1 MGFAWESANVR
12 HFGMPE
18 VWDNP
23 SPSPRHRKPPRRL
36 VETAVARNAIVAAS
50 AAARRA
56 RSVVASGPVLAD
68 HRRAF

>member
-12 HFGMPE
+12 NFGMSE
-18 VWDNP
+18 VWDAP

-36 VETAVARNAIVAAS
+36 ADTPVGRSVIMAAT

-56 RSVVASGPVLAD
+56 RAVMNAGPVLAD